1 MNPNHRFPWGR
12 TFALAFG
19 FFGISLVWPIFN
31 NFVPLLLAER
41 GVAPALI
48 GVIMTWD
55 NYFNIFVQPLSGALS
70 DRTRTR
76 WGRRLPWLMVGA
88 PLAALAFVSI
98 PMARTVGL
106 MMLAIG
112 AANFALSLFRA
123 PTIALLGDLYPPEQR
138 STANGVINLMGGLGA
153 ILAFLVGG
161 ALYEAALSR
170 WGLTAAQIAPF
181 AFGAGM
187 LLLATG
193 IVVWRIRE
201 PAVPHQADESDKA
214 DWAAV
219 WAALRGRHRAW
230 APGFGRLLLA
240 LVAWFWAYSIL
251 EAWLSSFGKFTLG
264 LSEGRVAMLTAALP
278 LAFVAMALP
287 AGLAGSRWGR
297 RRVIAVGLLLLVPLL
312 ALGLLVRTPTAL
324 ALLLAALGAAWALVN
339 VNALPLVYDFGPP
352 GQAGLMTGLYYIASN
367 LALVLG
373 PPAMGWL
380 LQWRAGAYA
389 LMFPLAAIGMALA
402 AGLLLSL
409 PRVEPGSAAAEPQV

>member
-1 MNPNHRFPWGR
+1 MNARRGFPWGR

-55 NYFNIFVQPLSGALS
+55 NYFNIFVQPLAGALS

-88 PLAALAFVSI
+88 PLAALAFVGI
-98 PMARTVGL
+98 PLARTVAG

-161 ALYEAALSR
+161 ALYEAALNR
-170 WGLTAAQIAPF
+170 WGLRAAQVAPF
-181 AFGAGM
+181 AFGALM

-193 IVVWRIRE
+193 VVLWRIRE
-201 PAVPHQADESDKA
+201 PAAPASTGSDERA
-214 DWAAV
+214 DWRAV
-219 WAALRGRHRAW
+219 WDALRGRHRAW

-251 EAWLSSFGKFTLG
+251 EAWLSSFGKFELG
-264 LSEGRVAMLTAALP
+264 LSEGRVSMLTAALP

-297 RRVIAVGLLLLVPLL
+297 RRVIAAGLLFLVPLL

-324 ALLLAALGAAWALVN
+324 VVLLAALGAAWALVN

-352 GQAGLMTGLYYIASN
+352 DQVGLMTGLYYIASN

-373 PPAMGWL
+373 PPAFGL
-380 LQWRAGAYA
+380 LLGRWPNAYE
-389 LMFPLAAIGMALA
+389 LMFPVAALGMALA
-402 AGLLLSL
+402 AGLILSL
-409 PRVEPGSAAAEPQV
+409 PPARQEERQALEA